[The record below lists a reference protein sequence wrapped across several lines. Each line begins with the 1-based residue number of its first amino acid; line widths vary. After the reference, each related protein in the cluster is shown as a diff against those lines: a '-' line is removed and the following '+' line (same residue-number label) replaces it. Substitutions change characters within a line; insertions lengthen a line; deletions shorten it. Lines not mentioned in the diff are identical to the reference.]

1 MPHPKRLAVLAGL
14 LFVLSGLAQPAAAAS
29 FTDAAGRIVE
39 VPAEVKRVMPAGPPA
54 AVLLYALAP
63 DKMTGWVRPLED
75 GEKTFIAGQHH
86 DLPVT
91 GRLTG
96 KEGDADAETVR
107 KVKPD
112 LILDVGTVGPEYAE
126 LADRIQKETGVP
138 YLLIDGSLTKTPET
152 LRQLGKL
159 LGDDKNA
166 EALATYAEAA
176 LTRARQAVA
185 AQPDDGRLL
194 VYYARGKDG
203 LQTGGAGSINT
214 EFLTGIGARNVA
226 EREGKGGLVE
236 VTIDQIAA
244 WKPSMI
250 LTLDPSFQKTALTDP
265 AWSKVTAVT
274 EKRVFR
280 APALPFGWIDSPPG
294 VNRLIGLDWLVATLY
309 PAQAKIDLRQQARD
323 FYRLFYHIELTDQQ
337 LSTLFD
343 GTTTR

>member
-75 GEKTFIAGQHH
+75 GEKTFIAGQHR

-176 LTRARQAVA
+176 LTPRPASGCRA
-185 AQPDDGRLL
+185 
-194 VYYARGKDG
+194 AR
-203 LQTGGAGSINT
+203 
-214 EFLTGIGARNVA
+214 
-226 EREGKGGLVE
+226 
-236 VTIDQIAA
+236 
-244 WKPSMI
+244 
-250 LTLDPSFQKTALTDP
+250 
-265 AWSKVTAVT
+265 
-274 EKRVFR
+274 
-280 APALPFGWIDSPPG
+280 
-294 VNRLIGLDWLVATLY
+294 
-309 PAQAKIDLRQQARD
+309 
-323 FYRLFYHIELTDQQ
+323 
-337 LSTLFD
+337 
-343 GTTTR
+343 